1 MARLT
6 RTDSF
11 GDDDLDIISSQ
22 AANMSLH
29 KAGPPASNSTMRP
42 MAPSRDK
49 DVVDLTSS
57 PSVPAYKSLNSLG
70 YGHSE
75 KPVFGQ
81 TGRMMSSLKQ
91 KAADSSNLFIQPKR
105 RPEHHRD
112 HKMPSRKPSET
123 SSPSSK
129 TQLFSSLGP
138 DAHPPEYVQSSYY
151 KAPLNNA
158 AFDDN
163 TFYTDPGKANEDL
176 KALLEGGLEDDEDEE
191 EKKGDLDDGTLEGI
205 KVKLLPHQVEGVKWM
220 KGRELGPVKRGKVPK
235 GGILADDMGLGKTLQ
250 SIALI
255 ISNARPDRDDPTWKK
270 SLNGV
275 ERGTLVVAPLALIR
289 QWEAEIKE
297 KVTSAHRLSVCIH
310 HGPNR
315 TKRYQDLAKYD
326 VVITTY
332 QILVSEHGHS
342 SDSVKSGCFGL
353 HWYRVILDEAH
364 SIKNRNAKSTK
375 ACCDLRSE
383 YRWCLTGTPM
393 QNNLDELQSLVHFLR
408 IHPYDDLQ
416 HWRENIDKP
425 MKNGKG
431 HLAIRRLHALLRSF
445 MKRRTKDILK
455 EEGALLPGGKKALEA
470 AAKNGSTAAP
480 VSKFKITERKVMAV
494 STEFSPAERRF
505 YDKLEE
511 RADKSLEKMMKG
523 KVNYANAL
531 VLLLR
536 LRQACN
542 HPSLVQNKLDKDKDA
557 LATDTSNQRAADTS
571 VDDLT
576 DAFGGMGIQAL
587 KCEMCQENLPQEVSG
602 RGEVHCEE
610 CAANISEIYA
620 DALGPNKPSKK
631 PKKPK
636 KEVKTEVRRR
646 QPRRR
651 NVVIDSD
658 DEEDEGS
665 WLVDEDQREQLHLGK
680 AGGTDDENAEGAGED
695 IGSYDSVHN
704 SEDEDEE
711 ASDLDDFVVEGEIA
725 TQATSQDYQ
734 PSQDYQ
740 FSQDNQFDSDD
751 DSLVSIDKLGSQ
763 AVKSKK
769 SHKPAKNLAESESES
784 GSGSSSDD
792 EEDADSDEE
801 SEMDSEEDSDASD
814 SQSAESDIL
823 DAPHRLL
830 KEQPLMNS
838 SKIREIIKILHKEA
852 TNHKFI
858 VFSQFTS
865 MLDLVEPYLRKEGF
879 KFVRY
884 DGGMKNDDRE
894 ESLNKLRNDKNTRIL
909 LCSLKCGSLGLNLT
923 AATRVVI
930 IEPFWN
936 PVGSSPPPFPI
947 HIPILFSHPVWI

>member
-6 RTDSF
+6 RTESF
-11 GDDDLDIISSQ
+11 GDDDLEIISSQ

-29 KAGPPASNSTMRP
+29 NAGSPASNSPMRP
-42 MAPSRDK
+42 MRTPRDQ
-49 DVVDLTSS
+49 DVVDLTTS
-57 PSVPAYKSLNSLG
+57 PAAPTYRSLNSLDFG
-70 YGHSE
+70 QSE
-75 KPVFGQ
+75 NPVFGQ
-81 TGRMMSSLKQ
+81 TGRLMSSLKQ
-91 KAADSSNLFIQPKR
+91 KAATASSNIFIQPKR

-112 HKMPSRKPSET
+112 HKMPSRKPSEAAPT
-123 SSPSSK
+123 S
-129 TQLFSSLGP
+129 QVQYFSSLGP
-138 DAHPPEYVQSSYY
+138 GAQPTEYVQSSYY
-151 KAPLNNA
+151 KAPPSNS
-158 AFDDN
+158 AFEDN
-163 TFYTDPGKANEDL
+163 TFYTDPAKANEDL
-176 KALLEGGLEDDEDEE
+176 KALLEGGLEDDEDEQ
-191 EKKGDLDDGTLEGI
+191 EKGHLDDGTVEGI
-205 KVKLLPHQVEGVKWM
+205 NVKLLPHQVEGVKWM

-255 ISNARPDRDDPTWKK
+255 ISNARPDRDDPAWKK

-275 ERGTLVVAPLALIR
+275 EKGTLVVAPLALIR

-297 KVTSAHRLSVCIH
+297 KVSKEHRLSVCVH
-310 HGPNR
+310 HGPHR

-332 QILVSEHGHS
+332 QILVSEHNHS
-342 SDSVKSGCFGL
+342 SDGVKAGCFGL

-364 SIKNRNAKSTK
+364 TIKNRNAKSTK

-408 IHPYDDLQ
+408 INPYDDLQ

-470 AAKNGSTAAP
+470 AAKDGPTAGL
-480 VSKFKITERKVMAV
+480 VSQFRITERKVVAV

-505 YDKLEE
+505 YDRLEA
-511 RADKSLEKMMKG
+511 RADKSLEKMMEG

-542 HPSLVQNKLDKDKDA
+542 HPSLVQSKLDKDKDA
-557 LATDTSNQRAADTS
+557 LSTDTASQRAADTS

-576 DAFGGMGIQAL
+576 DAFGGMGIEVQ
-587 KCEMCQENLPQEVSG
+587 KCEMCQQDLPREASA
-602 RGEVHCEE
+602 RGNVYCAE
-610 CAANISEIYA
+610 CSADIDEIYA
-620 DALGPNKPSKK
+620 EALGPQAIKK

-636 KEVKTEVRRR
+636 TEAAKAEVNKRQLRRR
-646 QPRRR
+646 K
-651 NVVIDSD
+651 VVMDSD
-658 DEEDEGS
+658 DEDGEGS
-665 WLVDEDQREQLHLGK
+665 WLVDEDQRKQQRLGK
-680 AGGTDDENAEGAGED
+680 AGGTDDENAEGEGED
-695 IGSYDSVHN
+695 IGSYDSAHD
-704 SEDEDEE
+704 SEDDEG
-711 ASDLDDFVVEGEIA
+711 SDLDSFVIDDGTA
-725 TQATSQDYQ
+725 TQPNSQDYQ
-734 PSQDYQ
+734 DD
-740 FSQDNQFDSDD
+740 FDD
-751 DSLVSIDKLGSQ
+751 DSLVSVDKVGSQ
-763 AVKSKK
+763 PKSKK
-769 SHKPAKNLAESESES
+769 NKKTVNDSESESES
-784 GSGSSSDD
+784 GS
-792 EEDADSDEE
+792 DADSEDSEE
-801 SEMDSEEDSDASD
+801 EEELDSEEDSEEDSDD
-814 SQSAESDIL
+814 ESEADET
-823 DAPHRLL
+823 DMNYAPHQVL
-830 KEQPLMNS
+830 KGQALMNS
-838 SKIREIIKILHKEA
+838 SKIREIVKILHKEA
-852 TNHKFI
+852 TEHKFI

-894 ESLNKLRNDKNTRIL
+894 ASLNKLRNDQQTRIL

-923 AATRVVI
+923 AATRVII

-936 PVGSSPPPFPI
+936 PVSLTAPPPNSPHPPSI
-947 HIPILFSHPVWI
+947 HGMC